1 MKAGKWEKKKFEGVE
16 LFDKTLGIIGLGAIG
31 GVVANRCTALG
42 MKVLAFDPF
51 ISTEKAKQL
60 GIELADLDTIYRRS
74 DFITVHT
81 PKTKETAGL
90 INKDTIAK
98 MKDGVRIINCARGGI
113 VNEQDLYE
121 ALKSG
126 KVAGAAFDVF
136 EKEPP
141 ENHPLMTLDNFI
153 ATPHLGASTLEAQ
166 ENVATAVAEQIVDYL
181 IAGTVRNAVNVP
193 SVPADQLPSLSPYIN
208 LAERMGLFTAQIIE
222 GGLTQVT
229 VEYSGDVSNLK
240 LEPVTLAAIKGLLT
254 PMIQENV
261 NYVNAPLIAKDRGI
275 EVKVSKSSDTREY
288 TSLITIKVKA
298 GAKEMSVSGT
308 LNSKKEPR
316 IIQVDDFPMETVPE
330 GDMLVLMNND
340 KPGVIG
346 GIGTLMG
353 QNGINIARMQFGR
366 EKQGGLAMSIV
377 SVDSTI
383 SDVIMDKVRK
393 LPNVLSAK
401 QVRI

>member
-1 MKAGKWEKKKFEGVE
+1 
-16 LFDKTLGIIGLGAIG
+16 
-31 GVVANRCTALG
+31 VAA
-42 MKVLAFDPF
+42 
-51 ISTEKAKQL
+51 
-60 GIELADLDTIYRRS
+60 
-74 DFITVHT
+74 
-81 PKTKETAGL
+81 
-90 INKDTIAK
+90 
-98 MKDGVRIINCARGGI
+98 
-113 VNEQDLYE
+113 
-121 ALKSG
+121 
-126 KVAGAAFDVF
+126 AAFDVF

-153 ATPHLGASTLEAQ
+153 ATPHLGASTKEAQ

-208 LAERMGLFTAQIIE
+208 LAERMGLFTSQVIE
-222 GGLTQVT
+222 GGITQVT
-229 VEYSGDVSNLK
+229 VEYSGEVSNLK
-240 LEPVTLAAIKGLLT
+240 LEPVTLAALKGLLT

-275 EVKVSKSSDTREY
+275 EVKVSKSGDTSEY
-288 TSLITIKVKA
+288 TSLITIRVKA
-298 GAKEMSVSGT
+298 GGKDASVAGT
-308 LNSKKEPR
+308 LNSRKEPR

-366 EKQGGLAMSIV
+366 ESQGGRAMSVV
-377 SVDSTI
+377 SVDSAI
-383 SDVIMDKVRK
+383 SDEIMDKVRK